1 LTVQTVRGAIGLL
14 TRFPV
19 ATSATDRPGARAFG
33 LVGAAVGAV
42 GAVPLVVL
50 GSLAGEPWL
59 GAIVALAMTAVVTG
73 AMHLDGLADTADA
86 LLARDAEA
94 ADRARKDPRLGVGGV
109 SALIFVI
116 GVQAAALA
124 SVIGSAGALT
134 AGLALLVASAIARVV
149 PVVAVRAMPARVG
162 GSAMG
167 GWFGAHVSLGDSLVA
182 AASAAALVTA
192 AAIALGV
199 GGTGL
204 AVAAILELAAG
215 VAITATITMARG
227 GVDGDG
233 IGAAIE
239 LSAAVGLAAT
249 AVLVG

>member
-1 LTVQTVRGAIGLL
+1 MRGAIGLL

-19 ATSATDRPGARAFG
+19 ATSTTDRPGARAFG
-33 LVGAAVGAV
+33 LVGAAVGLV
-42 GAVPLVVL
+42 GAVPLVLL

-59 GAIVALAMTAVVTG
+59 GAIVALATTALVTG

-116 GVQAAALA
+116 AVQAAAVA
-124 SVIGSAGALT
+124 SLIGSSGALT
-134 AGLALLVASAIARVV
+134 AGVTLLVGTAIARVV
-149 PVVAVRAMPARVG
+149 PVVAVRAMPAPVG
-162 GSAMG
+162 ASAMG
-167 GWFGAHVSLGDSLVA
+167 GWFGARVTLVDALLAAGSVAALVA
-182 AASAAALVTA
+182 AA
-192 AAIALGV
+192 AIGLGD

-204 AVAAILELAAG
+204 AAAAILQLAAG

-227 GVDGDG
+227 SLDGDG
-233 IGAAIE
+233 IGAATE
-239 LSAAVGLAAT
+239 LSAAVGLAAM

>member
-1 LTVQTVRGAIGLL
+1 MRGAIGLL

-19 ATSATDRPGARAFG
+19 ATSSTDRPGARAFG
-33 LVGAAVGAV
+33 LVGAAVGIV
-42 GAVPLVVL
+42 GAVPLVLL
-50 GSLAGEPWL
+50 GSSAGEPWL
-59 GAIVALAMTAVVTG
+59 GAIVALATTALVTG

-124 SVIGSAGALT
+124 SLIGSVGALT
-134 AGLALLVASAIARVV
+134 AGLALVVATAIARVI
-149 PVVAVRAMPARVG
+149 PVVAVRAMPTPAG
-162 GSAMG
+162 ASAMG
-167 GWFGAHVSLGDSLVA
+167 GWFGAHVTLGDALLA
-182 AASAAALVTA
+182 AGSAAALVAA
-192 AAIALGV
+192 AAIALGE

-215 VAITATITMARG
+215 VAITAAITMARG
-227 GVDGDG
+227 RLDGDG

-239 LSAAVGLAAT
+239 LSVAVGLASM